1 MVLCLE
7 QRLNRITLYT
17 RNEHIVSEERHALH
31 HQYINQLVTIVLL
44 SLDLQ
49 FFLYYE
55 DRRNV
60 QNTMSFLPIVAL
72 YLFHDDLSYLLQDL
86 LHKASLQLPQ
96 VGIHLYH

>member
-44 SLDLQ
+44 SQDLQ
-49 FFLYYE
+49 VFLCYV
-55 DRRNV
+55 DQHNV
-60 QNTMSFLPIVAL
+60 QSTMSFLPIVAL
-72 YLFHDDLSYLLQDL
+72 YLFHDDPSYLLQGL
-86 LHKASLQLPQ
+86 
-96 VGIHLYH
+96 